1 MELLLAYV
9 KTHSSRCFSPPFL
22 RQLFL
27 VMVSTEVWLHPT
39 HHPQSQLVR
48 LYAQRIFRCIYDKSD
63 DAEDSVSSP
72 RHQIIFTLVDMLE
85 LFQERWC
92 LSSLLT
98 RSLRQIEAQQVRQE
112 AEVVV
117 DSSGEGGPLFFLLTL
132 IRSLFLSQGPQCS
145 QGFKSVGS
153 QGVTSQGVTPQGV
166 TSQGVTSQ
174 GVTSRELKEPPSQD
188 FFLLVSH
195 LLSTFGAI
203 SDEHPDF
210 LFASFLLLI

>member
-1 MELLLAYV
+1 MLHASSSSGALMELLLAYV
-9 KTHSSRCFSPPFL
+9 KTHSSRCFSLQFL

-63 DAEDSVSSP
+63 DEVSSP
-72 RHQIIFTLVDMLE
+72 RRQVILTLVDMLE

-92 LSSLLT
+92 FSLPLT
-98 RSLRQIEAQQVRQE
+98 RSLRQIEAQQFQQE
-112 AEVVV
+112 VEVVV
-117 DSSGEGGPLFFLLTL
+117 DASGEGGPLFFLLTL

-153 QGVTSQGVTPQGV
+153 QRVNTQQS
-166 TSQGVTSQ
+166 
-174 GVTSRELKEPPSQD
+174 EEPPSQD

-195 LLSTFGAI
+195 LLSTFGAV

>member
-1 MELLLAYV
+1 MLHASSSSGALMELLLAYV
-9 KTHSSRCFSPPFL
+9 KTHSSRCFSPQFL

-63 DAEDSVSSP
+63 DEVSSP
-72 RHQIIFTLVDMLE
+72 RRQIILTLVDMLE
-85 LFQERWC
+85 LFQERC
-92 LSSLLT
+92 RFSLPLT
-98 RSLRQIEAQQVRQE
+98 RSLRQIEAQQFQQE
-112 AEVVV
+112 VEVVV
-117 DSSGEGGPLFFLLTL
+117 EASGEGGPLFFLLTL

-153 QGVTSQGVTPQGV
+153 QRVNTQES
-166 TSQGVTSQ
+166 
-174 GVTSRELKEPPSQD
+174 EEPPSQD

-195 LLSTFGAI
+195 LLSTFGAV

-210 LFASFLLLI
+210 LFALFLLLT

>member
-1 MELLLAYV
+1 MLHASSSSGALMELLLAYV
-9 KTHSSRCFSPPFL
+9 KTHSSRCFSPQFL

-63 DAEDSVSSP
+63 DEVSSP
-72 RHQIIFTLVDMLE
+72 RRQIILTLVDMLE
-85 LFQERWC
+85 LFQERC
-92 LSSLLT
+92 RFSLPLT
-98 RSLRQIEAQQVRQE
+98 RSLRQIEAQQFQQE
-112 AEVVV
+112 VEVVV
-117 DSSGEGGPLFFLLTL
+117 EASGEGGPLFFLLTL

-153 QGVTSQGVTPQGV
+153 QRVNTQESE
-166 TSQGVTSQ
+166 
-174 GVTSRELKEPPSQD
+174 ELPSQD
-188 FFLLVSH
+188 YFLLVSH
-195 LLSTFGAI
+195 LLSTFGAV

-210 LFASFLLLI
+210 LFASFLLLT

>member
-1 MELLLAYV
+1 MLHASSSSGALMELLLAYV
-9 KTHSSRCFSPPFL
+9 KTHSSRCFSLQFL

-63 DAEDSVSSP
+63 DEVSSP
-72 RHQIIFTLVDMLE
+72 RRQIILTLVDMLE
-85 LFQERWC
+85 LFQERC
-92 LSSLLT
+92 RFSLPLT
-98 RSLRQIEAQQVRQE
+98 RSLRQIEAQQFQQE
-112 AEVVV
+112 VEVVV
-117 DSSGEGGPLFFLLTL
+117 DASGEGGPLFFLLTL

-153 QGVTSQGVTPQGV
+153 QRVNTQES
-166 TSQGVTSQ
+166 
-174 GVTSRELKEPPSQD
+174 EEPPSQD
-188 FFLLVSH
+188 YFLLVSH
-195 LLSTFGAI
+195 LLSTFGAV

>member
-9 KTHSSRCFSPPFL
+9 KTHSSRCFSLQFL

-63 DAEDSVSSP
+63 DEVSSP
-72 RHQIIFTLVDMLE
+72 RRQIILTLVDMLE
-85 LFQERWC
+85 LFQERC
-92 LSSLLT
+92 RFSLPLT
-98 RSLRQIEAQQVRQE
+98 RSLRQIEAQQFQQE
-112 AEVVV
+112 VEVVV
-117 DSSGEGGPLFFLLTL
+117 EASGEGGPLFFLLTL

-153 QGVTSQGVTPQGV
+153 QRVNTQES
-166 TSQGVTSQ
+166 
-174 GVTSRELKEPPSQD
+174 EEPPSQD

-195 LLSTFGAI
+195 LLSTFGAV

-210 LFASFLLLI
+210 LFALFLLLT

>member
-9 KTHSSRCFSPPFL
+9 KTHSSRCFSLQFL

-39 HHPQSQLVR
+39 HHPQPQLVR

-63 DAEDSVSSP
+63 DEVSSP
-72 RHQIIFTLVDMLE
+72 RRQIILTLVDMLE
-85 LFQERWC
+85 LFQERC
-92 LSSLLT
+92 RFSLPLT
-98 RSLRQIEAQQVRQE
+98 RSLRQIEAQQFQQE
-112 AEVVV
+112 VEVVV
-117 DSSGEGGPLFFLLTL
+117 DASGEGGPLFFLLTL

-153 QGVTSQGVTPQGV
+153 QRVNTQES
-166 TSQGVTSQ
+166 
-174 GVTSRELKEPPSQD
+174 EEPPSQD

-195 LLSTFGAI
+195 LLSTFGAV

-210 LFASFLLLI
+210 LFASFLLLT

>member
-1 MELLLAYV
+1 MLHASSSSGALMELLLAYV
-9 KTHSSRCFSPPFL
+9 KTHSSRCFSLQFL

-63 DAEDSVSSP
+63 DEVSSP
-72 RHQIIFTLVDMLE
+72 RRQVILTLVDMLE
-85 LFQERWC
+85 LFQERWRF
-92 LSSLLT
+92 SLPLT
-98 RSLRQIEAQQVRQE
+98 RSLRQIEAQQFQQE
-112 AEVVV
+112 VEVVV
-117 DSSGEGGPLFFLLTL
+117 DASGEGGPLFFLLTL

-153 QGVTSQGVTPQGV
+153 QRVNTQES
-166 TSQGVTSQ
+166 
-174 GVTSRELKEPPSQD
+174 EEPPSQD
-188 FFLLVSH
+188 YFLLVSH
-195 LLSTFGAI
+195 LLSTFGAV

>member
-1 MELLLAYV
+1 MLHASSSSGALMELLLAYV
-9 KTHSSRCFSPPFL
+9 KTHSSRCFSLQFL

-39 HHPQSQLVR
+39 HHAQSQLVR

-63 DAEDSVSSP
+63 DEVSSP
-72 RHQIIFTLVDMLE
+72 RRQIILTLVDMLE
-85 LFQERWC
+85 LFQERC
-92 LSSLLT
+92 RFSLPLT
-98 RSLRQIEAQQVRQE
+98 RSLRQIEAQQFQQE
-112 AEVVV
+112 VEVVV
-117 DSSGEGGPLFFLLTL
+117 EASGEGGPLFFLLTL

-153 QGVTSQGVTPQGV
+153 QRVNTQES
-166 TSQGVTSQ
+166 
-174 GVTSRELKEPPSQD
+174 EEPPSQY

-195 LLSTFGAI
+195 LLSTFGAV

-210 LFASFLLLI
+210 LFASFLLLT

>member
-1 MELLLAYV
+1 MLHASSSSGALMELLLAYV
-9 KTHSSRCFSPPFL
+9 KTHSSRCFSPQFL

-63 DAEDSVSSP
+63 DEVSSP
-72 RHQIIFTLVDMLE
+72 RRQIILTLVDMLE
-85 LFQERWC
+85 LFQERC
-92 LSSLLT
+92 RFSLPLT
-98 RSLRQIEAQQVRQE
+98 RSLRQIEAQQFQQE
-112 AEVVV
+112 VEVVV
-117 DSSGEGGPLFFLLTL
+117 DASGEGGPLFFLLTL

-153 QGVTSQGVTPQGV
+153 QRVNTQES
-166 TSQGVTSQ
+166 
-174 GVTSRELKEPPSQD
+174 EEPPSQD

-195 LLSTFGAI
+195 LLSTFGAV

-210 LFASFLLLI
+210 LFASFLLLT

>member
-1 MELLLAYV
+1 MLHASSSSGALMELLLAYV
-9 KTHSSRCFSPPFL
+9 KTHSSRCFSLQFL

-63 DAEDSVSSP
+63 DEVSSP
-72 RHQIIFTLVDMLE
+72 RRQIILTLVDMLE
-85 LFQERWC
+85 LFQERC
-92 LSSLLT
+92 RFSSPLT
-98 RSLRQIEAQQVRQE
+98 RSLRQIEAQQFQQE
-112 AEVVV
+112 VEVVV
-117 DSSGEGGPLFFLLTL
+117 DASGEGGPLFFLLTL

-153 QGVTSQGVTPQGV
+153 QRVNTQES
-166 TSQGVTSQ
+166 
-174 GVTSRELKEPPSQD
+174 EEPPSQD

-195 LLSTFGAI
+195 LLSTFGAV

-210 LFASFLLLI
+210 LFASFLLLT

>member
-27 VMVSTEVWLHPT
+27 VMVSTEVWLHLA

-63 DAEDSVSSP
+63 DVEDRVSSP

-85 LFQERWC
+85 LFQERWRF
-92 LSSLLT
+92 SSLLT

-153 QGVTSQGVTPQGV
+153 QGVTSQGVT
-166 TSQGVTSQ
+166 SQ
-174 GVTSRELKEPPSQD
+174 GVTSREMKEPPSQD

>member
-9 KTHSSRCFSPPFL
+9 KTHSSRCFSLQFL

-63 DAEDSVSSP
+63 DEVSSP
-72 RHQIIFTLVDMLE
+72 RRQIILTLVDMLE
-85 LFQERWC
+85 LFQERC
-92 LSSLLT
+92 RFSLPLT
-98 RSLRQIEAQQVRQE
+98 RSLRQIEAQQFQQE
-112 AEVVV
+112 VEVVV
-117 DSSGEGGPLFFLLTL
+117 DASGEGGPLFFLLTL

-145 QGFKSVGS
+145 QGFKSVGL
-153 QGVTSQGVTPQGV
+153 QGVNTQCVNTQCVNAQQS
-166 TSQGVTSQ
+166 
-174 GVTSRELKEPPSQD
+174 EEPPSQD

-195 LLSTFGAI
+195 LLSTFGAV

>member
-1 MELLLAYV
+1 MLHASSSSGALMELLLAYV
-9 KTHSSRCFSPPFL
+9 KTHSSRCFSLQFL

-63 DAEDSVSSP
+63 DEVSSP
-72 RHQIIFTLVDMLE
+72 RRQIILTLVDMLE
-85 LFQERWC
+85 LFQERC
-92 LSSLLT
+92 RFSLPLT
-98 RSLRQIEAQQVRQE
+98 RSLRQIEAQQFQQE
-112 AEVVV
+112 VEVVV
-117 DSSGEGGPLFFLLTL
+117 DASGEGGPLFFLLTL

-153 QGVTSQGVTPQGV
+153 QRVNTQES
-166 TSQGVTSQ
+166 
-174 GVTSRELKEPPSQD
+174 EEPPSQD

-195 LLSTFGAI
+195 LLSTFGAV

-210 LFASFLLLI
+210 LFASFLLLT

>member
-1 MELLLAYV
+1 MLHASSSSGALMELLLAYV
-9 KTHSSRCFSPPFL
+9 KTHSSRCFSPQFL

-63 DAEDSVSSP
+63 DEVSSP
-72 RHQIIFTLVDMLE
+72 RRQIVLTLVDMLE
-85 LFQERWC
+85 LFQERC
-92 LSSLLT
+92 RFSSPLT
-98 RSLRQIEAQQVRQE
+98 RSLRQIEAQQFQQE
-112 AEVVV
+112 VEVVV
-117 DSSGEGGPLFFLLTL
+117 DASGEGGPLFFLLTL

-153 QGVTSQGVTPQGV
+153 QRVNTQES
-166 TSQGVTSQ
+166 
-174 GVTSRELKEPPSQD
+174 EEPPSQD
-188 FFLLVSH
+188 YFLLVSH
-195 LLSTFGAI
+195 LLSTFGAV

>member
-1 MELLLAYV
+1 MLHASSSSGALMELLLAYV
-9 KTHSSRCFSPPFL
+9 KTHSSRCFSLQFL

-63 DAEDSVSSP
+63 DEVSSS
-72 RHQIIFTLVDMLE
+72 RRQIILTLVDMLE
-85 LFQERWC
+85 LFQERC
-92 LSSLLT
+92 RFSSPLT
-98 RSLRQIEAQQVRQE
+98 RSLRQIEAQQFQQE
-112 AEVVV
+112 VEVVV
-117 DSSGEGGPLFFLLTL
+117 DASGEGGPLFFLLTL

-153 QGVTSQGVTPQGV
+153 QRVNTQES
-166 TSQGVTSQ
+166 
-174 GVTSRELKEPPSQD
+174 EEPPSQD
-188 FFLLVSH
+188 YFLLVSH
-195 LLSTFGAI
+195 LLSTFGAV

>member
-1 MELLLAYV
+1 MLHASSSSGALMELLLAYV
-9 KTHSSRCFSPPFL
+9 KTHSSRCFSPQFL

-63 DAEDSVSSP
+63 DEVSSP
-72 RHQIIFTLVDMLE
+72 RRQIILTLVDMLE
-85 LFQERWC
+85 LFQERC
-92 LSSLLT
+92 RFSLPLT
-98 RSLRQIEAQQVRQE
+98 RSLRQIEAQQFQQE
-112 AEVVV
+112 VEVVV
-117 DSSGEGGPLFFLLTL
+117 EASGEGGPLFFLLTL

-153 QGVTSQGVTPQGV
+153 QRVNTQES
-166 TSQGVTSQ
+166 
-174 GVTSRELKEPPSQD
+174 EEPPSQD
-188 FFLLVSH
+188 YFLLVSH
-195 LLSTFGAI
+195 LLSTFGAV

-210 LFASFLLLI
+210 LFASFLLLT